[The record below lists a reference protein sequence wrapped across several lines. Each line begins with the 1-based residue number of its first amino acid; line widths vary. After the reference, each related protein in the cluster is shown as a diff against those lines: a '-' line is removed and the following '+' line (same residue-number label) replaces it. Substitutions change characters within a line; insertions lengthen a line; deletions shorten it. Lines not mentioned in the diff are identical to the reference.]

1 MNAFKQTEAISLMKN
16 HFDLSCSSFLDK
28 YPEETFKRSRTWNF
42 AMTAGSATPCRP
54 PQIGWGPWGPRGST
68 RTLTPLASGLTGPG
82 LETEKA
88 RDSRRRPPGWR
99 TRSGRWRA
107 RRRWAARRRGRR
119 RRSRRWRGRCTGTRW
134 PRCWSR
140 ARPTAASLSAGKSS
154 PVLFSKD
161 GFQITETYFPFIF
174 IHFCDLSDSGSHSFS
189 GKKFHRLQK
198 KFIFKVC
205 FCDEV
210 ASFSTEVQNFGNAAK
225 VFFLFSFQR
234 TRKLRF
240 QFESNN

>member
-1 MNAFKQTEAISLMKN
+1 MKN

-54 PQIGWGPWGPRGST
+54 PQIGCGPWGPRGST

-107 RRRWAARRRGRR
+107 RRRWASRRRGRR

-140 ARPTAASLSAGKSS
+140 ARPTVASLSAGKSS

-161 GFQITETYFPFIF
+161 GFQITENLFLFSFIF
-174 IHFCDLSDSGSHSFS
+174 VTFPIPVLIHSVKKNSSIAKEIHLQSLFLRRSCFFS
-189 GKKFHRLQK
+189 
-198 KFIFKVC
+198 
-205 FCDEV
+205 
-210 ASFSTEVQNFGNAAK
+210 AEVQNLGNAAK
-225 VFFLFSFQR
+225 LFFLFSFQR

>member
-1 MNAFKQTEAISLMKN
+1 MNAFKQTEAISPMKN
-16 HFDLSCSSFLDK
+16 LFDLSCASFLDK

-68 RTLTPLASGLTGPG
+68 RTLTPPASGLTGPG

-107 RRRWAARRRGRR
+107 RRRWASRRRGRR

-140 ARPTAASLSAGKSS
+140 ARPTVASLSAGKSS

-161 GFQITETYFPFIF
+161 GFQITDSYFPFIF
-174 IHFCDLSDSGSHSFS
+174 IHFCDLSDSGSHSFIEW
-189 GKKFHRLQK
+189 KK
-198 KFIFKVC
+198 KFIDCKRNSSSKF
-205 FCDEV
+205 
-210 ASFSTEVQNFGNAAK
+210 
-225 VFFLFSFQR
+225 VFATKLFLFLPR
-234 TRKLRF
+234 YKT
-240 QFESNN
+240 